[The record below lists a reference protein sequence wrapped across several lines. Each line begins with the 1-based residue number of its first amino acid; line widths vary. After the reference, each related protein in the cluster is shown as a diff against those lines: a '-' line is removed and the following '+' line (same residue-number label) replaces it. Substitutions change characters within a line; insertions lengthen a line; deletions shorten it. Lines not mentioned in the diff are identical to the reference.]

1 MKNMEENIMRAV
13 VMPSILSYS
22 ILIKLCELIIKD
34 LVKRNEI
41 IQLKQADAKTVGDI
55 AIFMEDISQNL

>member
-1 MKNMEENIMRAV
+1 MEENIMRAV